1 MCLKNI
7 MKWKKKPIHASDLR
21 PLVVVLKIKTFHN
34 KKLAEQSHKPVIR

>member
-21 PLVVVLKIKTFHN
+21 PLVVILKIKIFQN
-34 KKLAEQSHKPVIR
+34 KELAEQLHKPVIR